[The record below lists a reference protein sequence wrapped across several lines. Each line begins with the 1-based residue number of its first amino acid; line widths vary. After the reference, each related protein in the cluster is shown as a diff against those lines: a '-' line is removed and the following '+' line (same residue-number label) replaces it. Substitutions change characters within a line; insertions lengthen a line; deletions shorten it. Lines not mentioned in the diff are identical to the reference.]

1 MNAHQLDAHGVIVNT
16 VVVESLDA
24 LPNLVDAKIGG
35 SIGDQVVGGTVFAM
49 PRAPIVP
56 QKVTRRQALSALRI
70 KNITAAMVEVAI
82 MAMPVSQLQIDLALI
97 DFRESLEF
105 EYDWP
110 LIVPLCTAMGLNR
123 DELFILAG
131 SL

>member
-1 MNAHQLDAHGVIVNT
+1 MT
-16 VVVESLDA
+16 Y
-24 LPNLVDAKIGG
+24 KICFWN
-35 SIGDQVVGGTVFAM
+35 SETQQQDERDMTPEEEAQRLIDIAAAA
-49 PRAPIVP
+49 APVVP

-70 KNITAAMVEVAI
+70 NNITAAMVEAAI
-82 MAMPVSQLQIDLALI
+82 MAMSVTQLQIDLALI

-105 EYDWP
+105 DIDWP
-110 LIVPLCTAMGLNR
+110 LIVPLCAVMGLNR